1 MNDDTK
7 QSIKNE
13 EPIEDVTEE
22 VAVVDACE
30 QKITVLEQKLVESD
44 GKYKRALA
52 DYQNL
57 EKRVREERVQW
68 IKAANKELLLRILA
82 VLDTML
88 LAQKHSD
95 DKTLHIATQQFL
107 DTVKGE
113 GVTKIETHKKK
124 FDPMLMECITVVEG
138 KDGEVIEELRP
149 GFLLHETVLR
159 PAHVSVGKKSE

>member
-1 MNDDTK
+1 MDDTK
-7 QSIKNE
+7 KKIKE
-13 EPIEDVTEE
+13 EEIEE
-22 VAVVDACE
+22 VVEASEVVDECAMKCAL
-30 QKITVLEQKLVESD
+30 LEKKLEESD

-57 EKRVREERVQW
+57 EKRVRTERSQW
-68 IKAANKELLLRILA
+68 IKAANKELLLRILS

-107 DTVKGE
+107 DVLKSE
-113 GVTKIETHKKK
+113 GVKKIETSGQK
-124 FDPMLMECITVVEG
+124 FDPKHMECITVIEG

-149 GFLLHETVLR
+149 GFMLHDTVLR
-159 PAHVSVGKKSE
+159 PAHVSVGKKN